1 MKTTE
6 PFSLERLSTYKEN
19 GGLEVKSGRGGVPSS
34 LWETYSAFANT
45 DGGTIVLG
53 VNEKGHGRG
62 QFLSVPGARPRDG
75 GGRPT
80 RHLRSISRLSPCP
93 GWRGQAL

>member
-1 MKTTE
+1 MKTME
-6 PFSLERLSTYKEN
+6 SFSLERLSTYKEN

-53 VNEKGHGRG
+53 VNEKGHGRLVVEG
-62 QFLSVPGARPRDG
+62 LPDVSAGAG
-75 GGRPT
+75 GICDEDRRT
-80 RHLRSISRLSPCP
+80 ADQYS
-93 GWRGQAL
+93 